1 MNKKFYTGWRQPGV
15 RTSWLTVIALVLF
28 SIVTFAIIL
37 TIYMNL
43 PLQLNFEP
51 LGAFV
56 EEASAMELPEPEE
69 LEAVTGETPESI
81 IRELGGVHT
90 EYLLKLAMCESS
102 MRPDVRGEVD
112 SRDRGLFQINSR
124 WNPDVTDE
132 CAFDVRCA
140 TEWTIGELEANRAWK
155 WVCNDKI

>member
-15 RTSWLTVIALVLF
+15 RTSWVTVIALVF
-28 SIVTFAIIL
+28 ISIALAVGFL
-37 TIYMNL
+37 YSL
-43 PLQLNFEP
+43 SKDVLELNFEP

-56 EEASAMELPEPEE
+56 AEASAMELPEPEE
-69 LEAVTGETPESI
+69 TPESI
-81 IRELGGVHT
+81 IRELGGDRT
-90 EYLLKLAMCESS
+90 DYLLALAMCESS

-140 TEWTIGELEANRAWK
+140 TNWTIGELEAGRAWK